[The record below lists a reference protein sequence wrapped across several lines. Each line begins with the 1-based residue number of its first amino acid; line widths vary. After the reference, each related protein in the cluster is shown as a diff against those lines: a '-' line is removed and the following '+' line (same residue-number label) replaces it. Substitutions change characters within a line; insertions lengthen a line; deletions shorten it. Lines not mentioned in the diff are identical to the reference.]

1 MNLTFEIDSLTKKNN
16 LVNLNDDPIPGET
29 VVGAESEKAH
39 DFYKSNNTDWTAQD
53 SNPKKTKHTNFN
65 W

>member
-1 MNLTFEIDSLTKKNN
+1 MNLTFEVDSLTKKNN
-16 LVNLNDDPIPGET
+16 LVDLNYDLIPGGT
-29 VVGAESEKAH
+29 VVGSESEKAH
-39 DFYKSNNTDWTAQD
+39 GFYRSNNTDRTALV